1 LSRVSRVGAGLGLVL
16 AMVVNSAP
24 ARAQECGVPDV
35 DSTYPPDAAPVV
47 PPNAILSA
55 HYSVPA
61 VYDGEPVTL
70 VSSLGDTPA
79 INVTY
84 DEAEVLLRAVPL
96 SPLPAGK
103 YTATFPALRGASSG
117 PGLGRQIS
125 FVVAGPFD
133 EAPPTFAGVRSV
145 TWDLSSE
152 TDPCTDTLEDRLY
165 FDFELGAA
173 TDDAATSLLAVLVFE
188 TEHPGSSSSTP
199 PQQIDIQ
206 PLPANGKLRVFRP
219 ASSAGKRCFA
229 AVTRDLV
236 GFVSGGGNA
245 EVCEE
250 TIEPPWFEGCSVSR
264 TRSASTAGWLLFI
277 AFLALG
283 RRARA

>member
-1 LSRVSRVGAGLGLVL
+1 MSRVLRAGAGLGLLLAIVL
-16 AMVVNSAP
+16 NSAP
-24 ARAQECGVPDV
+24 ARAQSCGVPDV
-35 DSTYPPDAAPVV
+35 DSTYPPNGAPVV
-47 PPNAILSA
+47 PPNATLSA

-61 VYDGEPVTL
+61 EYDGEPVTL
-70 VSSLGDTPA
+70 VSSTGATPPTSVA
-79 INVTY
+79 Y
-84 DEAEVLLRAVPL
+84 DQAEVLLRAVPL
-96 SPLPAGK
+96 EPLPAGS
-103 YTATFPALRGASSG
+103 YTVTFPALRGASSG
-117 PGLGRQIS
+117 VGLGRAVT
-125 FVVAGPFD
+125 FTVAGPPD
-133 EAPPTFAGVRSV
+133 EAPPTFAGLRSV
-145 TWDLSSE
+145 TWDLSTE
-152 TDPCTDTLEDRLY
+152 TDPCTDTLEDRIY

-173 TDDAATSLLAVLVFE
+173 TDDAATSLLAVIVFE
-188 TEHPGSSSSTP
+188 TEHPGSSAATP
-199 PQQIDIQ
+199 PQEIGIH

-264 TRSASTAGWLLFI
+264 ARGANAAGWLFVL
-277 AFLALG
+277 ALLALG